1 MRIKNIEIEFDF
13 LDADNVELFEKEAQK
28 VVEKTQTERKEMTY
42 SQALR
47 MECDIVE
54 EFLDNVF
61 GKGLSK
67 DLFNGKKNLKE
78 HIEIFQYVVD
88 EKNSKQSE
96 LQSIYNRYA
105 PNREQRRKGRR

>member
-28 VVEKTQTERKEMTY
+28 VVEKTQVKREKMTY

-67 DLFNGKKNLKE
+67 DLFDGKKNLKE

-88 EKNSKQSE
+88 EKNKSQAD
-96 LQSIYNRYA
+96 LQKLYNKYA
-105 PNREQRRKGRR
+105 PKQKKESKK